1 MKPQTKR
8 GRQTARLVKI
18 LIAFRTDELQ
28 SLERLAT
35 LTGYSK
41 RTIRRDLTAM
51 ESEGVCV
58 RHDELF
64 WKSVGT
70 FGHVSKP
77 DSCNSVS

>member
-1 MKPQTKR
+1 MKPKTKR

-18 LIAFRTDELQ
+18 LVAFRSEELQ
-28 SLERLAT
+28 SLEKLAT

-58 RHDELF
+58 RYSELF
-64 WKSVGT
+64 WKSSDTLGQN
-70 FGHVSKP
+70 SKP